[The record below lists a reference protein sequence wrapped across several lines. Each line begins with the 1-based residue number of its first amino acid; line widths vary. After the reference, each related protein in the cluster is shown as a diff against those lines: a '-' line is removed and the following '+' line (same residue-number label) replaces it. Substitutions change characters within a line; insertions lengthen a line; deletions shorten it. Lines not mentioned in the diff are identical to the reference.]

1 MKQQIE
7 RPANEAATGQDG
19 AIADAMALSRVP
31 RA

>member
-1 MKQQIE
+1 MKQIE

-19 AIADAMALSRVP
+19 AIAEAMALSRVL

>member
-7 RPANEAATGQDG
+7 RPANEAATGRDD
-19 AIADAMALSRVP
+19 AIAEAMALSRVS